1 MQYILDNIHPS
12 LFYIGTGEIKEEPTK
27 EDEMRLS
34 YRLARLAV
42 SLYHNPS
49 MFEEMLSTHME
60 RDEIEEIRKTIEKLG
75 NEKGVDIEEL
85 SRKEH
90 YTSHPVLREVTI
102 EVWKKLQRMDLRD
115 KYGMRNEDWKRLIEN
130 RYEMTTSSIKIPER
144 SLYWPMG
151 QPHIEDV
158 IKILLK
164 DGKPFFLELIGKAGT
179 GKTLFARAIAEELE
193 SRSPQYKPK
202 FSLKKALDFMCMEL
216 RSKDGKIIKGDKR
229 DEIYH
234 KEIVPI
240 IRRMFPF
247 PDVVGLPNKNVENL
261 VDPFL
266 LPPTWGEKIYKTVK
280 EIKRYERVVNNLFA
294 DALVWGVAI
303 PYLLLDAINGFLFGL
318 SYLQLISGFNPILTS
333 LIGITFTIT
342 SYAAYKW
349 RTGASKSEI
358 EQEKEDMRQ
367 TPFPLV
373 SHPDTKIPVHFGKSM
388 SAETLFGYTLTDK
401 DLLPHQRF
409 VPGFI
414 PKGGVIIIEDHT
426 EYTFSER
433 NPDYGVIVEVLRD
446 VLERRSIYLGDFGKS
461 KGEIKT
467 RFPVPA
473 NFYIVATGNEPI
485 KDEMLRDRIR
495 MRGASLETNDEVPI
509 YPEFLREMIA
519 AVEQYRLI
527 VAQEEGESLLPV
539 SIAAAY
545 EICRRAERLAGP
557 GRLCV
562 EMRKVLAPLRYANRL
577 AIMEGCDR
585 IYPKHIREAENIL
598 RLGEYERG

>member
-1 MQYILDNIHPS
+1 
-12 LFYIGTGEIKEEPTK
+12 
-27 EDEMRLS
+27 
-34 YRLARLAV
+34 
-42 SLYHNPS
+42 
-49 MFEEMLSTHME
+49 
-60 RDEIEEIRKTIEKLG
+60 
-75 NEKGVDIEEL
+75 
-85 SRKEH
+85 
-90 YTSHPVLREVTI
+90 
-102 EVWKKLQRMDLRD
+102 
-115 KYGMRNEDWKRLIEN
+115 MRNEDWRRLIEN

-144 SLYWPMG
+144 LLYWPVG

-158 IKILLK
+158 IRILLE
-164 DGKPFFLELIGKAGT
+164 DDRPFFLELIGEPGT
-179 GKTLFARAIAEELE
+179 GKTLFARAIVEELE
-193 SRSPQYKPK
+193 SRSPHYKPK

-266 LPPTWGEKIYKTVK
+266 LPPTWGEKIYKITR
-280 EIKRYERVVNNLFA
+280 EIKRYDRLVNNLFA

-303 PYLLLDAINGFLFGL
+303 PYFLLEIINSFLFGP
-318 SYLQLISGFNPILTS
+318 SYFQLIAGLDPKLQSIL
-333 LIGITFTIT
+333 GITFTLM
-342 SYAAYKW
+342 SYISYRW
-349 RTGASKSEI
+349 RSGFSKSEI
-358 EQEKEDMRQ
+358 EQEKEDIRQ

-373 SHPDTKIPVHFGKSM
+373 PHPDTKIPVHFGKSM
-388 SAETLFGYTLTDK
+388 SAETLFGYTLPDK

-414 PKGGVIIIEDHT
+414 AKGGVIIIEDHT
-426 EYTFSER
+426 AYTFSER

-446 VLERRSIYLGDFGKS
+446 VLESRSIYLGDFGKS
-461 KGEIKT
+461 KGEART

-485 KDEMLRDRIR
+485 RDEMLRDRIR
-495 MRGASLETNDEVPI
+495 MRGASLETNSEVPI

-519 AVEQYRLI
+519 SVEQYRLI
-527 VAQEEGESLLPV
+527 VAREEEEEMLPV

-545 EICRRAERLAGP
+545 EICRRAEILAGP
-557 GRLCV
+557 GKLSV
-562 EMRKVLAPLRYANRL
+562 EMRKVLAPLRYADKL
-577 AIMEGCDR
+577 ARKEGSKC

>member
-1 MQYILDNIHPS
+1 MKYVLDKIDPS
-12 LFYIGTGEIKEEPTK
+12 LFYLGTEEIKEEPTK

-34 YRLARLAV
+34 YRLARLSV

-49 MFEEMLSTHME
+49 MFEEILSMHME
-60 RDEIEEIRKTIEKLG
+60 KDEIEEIKKTIKEWGDK
-75 NEKGVDIEEL
+75 KSVDIEEL

-115 KYGMRNEDWKRLIEN
+115 KYGMRNKDWRMLIEN
-130 RYEMTTSSIKIPER
+130 RYEMTTSNIKIPKR
-144 SLYWPMG
+144 LLYWPMG
-151 QPHIEDV
+151 QSHIEDV
-158 IKILLK
+158 IKILLE
-164 DGKPFFLELIGKAGT
+164 DGKPFFLELIGEPGT
-179 GKTLFARAIAEELE
+179 GKTLFARAIIEELE
-193 SRSPQYKPK
+193 RRLPHYKPK
-202 FSLKKALDFMCMEL
+202 FSLEKALAFMCMEL
-216 RSKDGKIIKGDKR
+216 KSKDGKIIKGDRR

-247 PDVVGLPNKNVENL
+247 PDIVGLPNKNVENL
-261 VDPFL
+261 VDTFL
-266 LPPTWGEKIYKTVK
+266 LPPTWGEKIYNTMR
-280 EIKRYERVVNNLFA
+280 EIKRYERLVNNLFA

-303 PYLLLDAINGFLFGL
+303 PYFLLDIINNYLFGS
-318 SYLQLISGFNPILTS
+318 SYLQQITGFNPVLTS
-333 LIGITFTIT
+333 LMGITFTLMAYGT
-342 SYAAYKW
+342 YKW

-358 EQEKEDMRQ
+358 EQEKEDIRR

-373 SHPDTKIPVHFGKSM
+373 SHPDTKIPVHLGKSM

-401 DLLPHQRF
+401 DLLSHQRF

-414 PKGGVIIIEDHT
+414 QKGGVIVIEDHT

-446 VLERRSIYLGDFGKS
+446 VLESRSIHMGDFGKN
-461 KGEIKT
+461 KGEVRT

-485 KDEMLRDRIR
+485 RDEMLRDRIR
-495 MRGASLETNDEVPI
+495 MRGASLRTNSEVPI

-519 AVEQYRLI
+519 AIEQYRLI
-527 VAQEEGESLLPV
+527 VAKEEGEELLPV
-539 SIAAAY
+539 SIAAAL
-545 EICRRAERLAGP
+545 EICRRAERLAGS
-557 GRLCV
+557 GRLSV
-562 EMRKVLAPLRYANRL
+562 EMRKVLAPLRYADKL
-577 AIMEGCDR
+577 ARKEGSNC

-598 RLGEYERG
+598 RLDEYERE